1 LLGSFQKGWT
11 EEKYKV
17 KPGDTLYGISQSFG
31 IHIEALK
38 KANALRRDAIKPNQI
53 LVIPSQREKKRDEAA
68 RRPSHSPLT
77 QLTAKNVQPLL
88 GKSGSYVI
96 QKGDTLSC
104 ISRKVGIPIEEIKKM
119 NHLGTSSL
127 KIGQVLH
134 LPRDRNRGD
143 EESEELGDGEEM
155 IEALQPE
162 GDPVAYTPLEKWSNP
177 EERNLFIRVVK
188 NFLGVPYKLGGSTLK
203 GIDCSAF
210 VKKIYE
216 IFNTQLPRTTREQ
229 FSIGKKVEKGQLE
242 EGDLVFFR
250 RRGNSAHVGIY
261 IGDNQFVH
269 ASSSNR
275 EVKIDDLDTPY
286 YNKRFLKGVR
296 VKELE
301 KEI

>member
-1 LLGSFQKGWT
+1 MIRPLKLLGMGWIILFLLLGSFQKGWT

-38 KANALRRDAIKPNQI
+38 KANALGRDAIKPNQI

-155 IEALQPE
+155 VEALQPE
-162 GDPVAYTPLEKWSNP
+162 GGTRLLTPPL
-177 EERNLFIRVVK
+177 K
-188 NFLGVPYKLGGSTLK
+188 NGAIQRK
-203 GIDCSAF
+203 GI
-210 VKKIYE
+210 
-216 IFNTQLPRTTREQ
+216 
-229 FSIGKKVEKGQLE
+229 
-242 EGDLVFFR
+242 
-250 RRGNSAHVGIY
+250 
-261 IGDNQFVH
+261 
-269 ASSSNR
+269 
-275 EVKIDDLDTPY
+275 
-286 YNKRFLKGVR
+286 FLS
-296 VKELE
+296 ES
-301 KEI
+301 